1 MLAMECQ
8 QEWVKIIIL
17 AALSLQ
23 KSPFLTHDD
32 VQRESTR
39 TTTNDAADDAEMP
52 PQLPPAATPPIH
64 IINEQNLC

>member
-52 PQLPPAATPPIH
+52 PPAAPSGYPTH
-64 IINEQNLC
+64 THHK

>member
-23 KSPFLTHDD
+23 NPPFLTHDD
-32 VQRESTR
+32 VKRESTR
-39 TTTNDAADDAEMP
+39 TTTNDASDDAEMP
-52 PQLPPAATPPIH
+52 PPTAPSGYPTHPH
-64 IINEQNLC
+64 HK